1 MDSTGQHIEDMNE
14 MSTALQQPTW
24 RPTLVATMA
33 LATLLLTACATQQA
47 AQNAPRAGNAQVP
60 AQFQY
65 AAPARGAAGA
75 VSLDEAWW
83 KRFNDPVLDD
93 LIDRVLARNTDLA
106 VAALRVRQAQL
117 SLQQAESDRLPSLSG
132 TVSAN
137 ASRRIGDSRPT
148 SRTASASVG
157 ASWELDLW
165 GRLAAQRDAAQWEAT
180 ATEED
185 RRAVALSLVGTTATL
200 YWQLAYLDQQVA
212 TAEQSLAY
220 ARKTLDLVLAQRQ
233 AGSVSGLEEAQSRQ
247 SLLAQE
253 AAVSQLVQQ
262 RVVVRQSLAL
272 LLDEPS
278 QNAQAVPLAPQ
289 WPATPWPE
297 LAPGLPADVLAR
309 RPDLRAAE
317 ARLRKSFTNVDVTR
331 TSYYP
336 TLTLNGSVGGSS
348 QALSNVLANP
358 VGTLGAALSLPFL
371 NWRDMQR
378 NVAISQIDADAAVLD
393 FRKTLYQAL
402 ADVDTALSAQ
412 TQLQRQA
419 LSQNERLAQARKV
432 EQLTEL
438 RYRSGAEPLKTW
450 LDAQESRRQA
460 ELAAA
465 QVRYNQL
472 DNWVSL
478 VQALG
483 GGTTPPAEKAP
494 S

>member
-1 MDSTGQHIEDMNE
+1 
-14 MSTALQQPTW
+14 MSTAFQHP
-24 RPTLVATMA
+24 RMRR
-33 LATLLLTACATQQA
+33 TLLSTVILSSLLLAACATRPA
-47 AQNAPRAGNAQVP
+47 GSNAPQAGNAQVP

-65 AAPARGAAGA
+65 ATAPASASA
-75 VSLDEAWW
+75 VALDEAWW
-83 KRFNDPVLDD
+83 KGFNDPALNA
-93 LIDRVLARNTDLA
+93 LIDQALARNTDLA

-117 SLQQAESDRLPSLSG
+117 QLNQAESDRLPSFSG
-132 TVSAN
+132 NVGAN
-137 ASRRIGDSRPT
+137 ASRRIGESQPT
-148 SRTASASVG
+148 TRSASASVG

-165 GRLAAQRDAAQWEAT
+165 GRLSAQRDAAQWEAT
-180 ATEED
+180 ATQED

-200 YWQLAYLDQQVA
+200 YWQLAYLDQQVE

-247 SLLAQE
+247 SVLAQE
-253 AAVSQLVQQ
+253 AALSQLVQQ
-262 RVVVRQSLAL
+262 RTVVRQSLAL

-278 QNAQAVPLAPQ
+278 QNAGAVLPKPQ
-289 WPATPWPE
+289 WPQGAWPE
-297 LAPGLPADVLAR
+297 LSPGLPAEVLAR

-317 ARLRKSFTNVDVTR
+317 ARLRGSFANVDVTR

-348 QALSNVLANP
+348 QALSNVLSNP
-358 VGTLGAALSLPFL
+358 VGTLGAALALPFL
-371 NWRDMQR
+371 NWGTMQR
-378 NVAISQIDADAAVLD
+378 NVAISQLQADAAVLD

-402 ADVDTALSAQ
+402 SDVDTALSAQ
-412 TQLQRQA
+412 TQLARQA
-419 LSQNERLAQARKV
+419 QLQSDRLTQARKV

-438 RYRSGAEPLKTW
+438 RYRSGADPLKTW

-460 ELAAA
+460 ELASA

-472 DNWVSL
+472 DNWVAL

-483 GGTTPPAEKAP
+483 GSTTPPTPPAEKAP

>member
-1 MDSTGQHIEDMNE
+1 
-14 MSTALQQPTW
+14 MSTAFQ
-24 RPTLVATMA
+24 RPWARR
-33 LATLLLTACATQQA
+33 TLLTTAALSSLLLGACATQTA
-47 AQNAPRAGNAQVP
+47 GLNAPQAGNAQVP

-65 AAPARGAAGA
+65 AAPAANLSNVAAVG
-75 VSLDEAWW
+75 EAWW
-83 KRFNDPVLDD
+83 RGFNDPVLDA
-93 LIDRVLARNTDLA
+93 LIDQALARNTDLA

-117 SLQQAESDRLPSLSG
+117 SLQQAESDRLPSFSG
-132 TVSAN
+132 SVSAN
-137 ASRRIGDSRPT
+137 ASRRIGESQPT
-148 SRTASASVG
+148 TRSASASVG

-180 ATEED
+180 ATEAD

-200 YWQLAYLDQQVA
+200 YWQLAYLDQQVD

-247 SLLAQE
+247 SVLAQE
-253 AAVSQLVQQ
+253 AALSQLVQQ

-272 LLDEPS
+272 LLDEPA
-278 QNAQAVPLAPQ
+278 QNADAVLPKPQ

-317 ARLRKSFTNVDVTR
+317 ARLRGSFANVDVTR

-336 TLTLNGSVGGSS
+336 SLTLNGSVGGSS
-348 QALSNVLANP
+348 QALSNVLSNP
-358 VGTLGAALSLPFL
+358 VGTLGAALALPFL
-371 NWRDMQR
+371 NWGDMQR
-378 NVAISQIDADAAVLD
+378 NVAISQAQADAAVLD

-402 ADVDTALSAQ
+402 SDVDTALSAQ

-419 LSQNERLAQARKV
+419 QLQGDRLVQARKV

-472 DNWVSL
+472 DNWVAL

-483 GGTTPPAEKAP
+483 GATTAPVKDPA
-494 S
+494 

>member
-1 MDSTGQHIEDMNE
+1 MDE
-14 MSTALQQPTW
+14 MSTASQHPLA
-24 RPTLVATMA
+24 RRTLAASAV
-33 LATLLLTACATQQA
+33 LACLLLTACATQTA
-47 AQNAPRAGNAQVP
+47 GLNAPQAGNAQVP
-60 AQFQY
+60 GQFQY
-65 AAPARGAAGA
+65 AAAPAGTARA
-75 VSLDEAWW
+75 VALDEAWW
-83 KRFNDPVLDD
+83 KGFNDPVLSD
-93 LIDRVLARNTDLA
+93 LIDRALARNTDLA

-117 SLQQAESDRLPSLSG
+117 QLQQSESDRLPRFSG
-132 TVSAN
+132 NVNAN
-137 ASRRIGDSRPT
+137 ASRRVGESQPT
-148 SRTASASVG
+148 TRSASASVG

-165 GRLAAQRDAAQWEAT
+165 GRLSAQRDAAQWEAA

-200 YWQLAYLDQQVA
+200 YWQLAYLEQQVD

-233 AGSVSGLEEAQSRQ
+233 AGSVSGLEEAQARQ
-247 SLLAQE
+247 SVLAQE
-253 AAVSQLVQQ
+253 ASLSQLVQQ

-278 QNAQAVPLAPQ
+278 QNADAVLPKPQ

-297 LAPGLPADVLAR
+297 LSPGLPAEVLSR

-317 ARLRKSFTNVDVTR
+317 ARLRGSFANVDVTR
-331 TSYYP
+331 ASYYP
-336 TLTLNGSVGGSS
+336 TFTLNGSVGGSS
-348 QALSNVLANP
+348 QSLSNVLANP
-358 VGTLGAALSLPFL
+358 VGTLGAALALPFL
-371 NWRDMQR
+371 NWGTMQR
-378 NVAISQIDADAAVLD
+378 NVAISQAQADAAVLD

-419 LSQNERLAQARKV
+419 QSQNDRLVQARKV

-438 RYRSGAEPLKTW
+438 RYRSGADPLKIW

-472 DNWVSL
+472 DNWVAL

-483 GGTTPPAEKAP
+483 GGTMPPAEKAP